1 MKRVLVVDDDEGI
14 REFLKDSLE
23 MQGYT
28 TFASTNGADALAFLE
43 KNDVDLVLADVN
55 MPEIGGVDLALR
67 VREIRATPVVLI
79 TGVHREEREKIRV
92 ESGAVA
98 CLPKPLRVQHLCHPA
113 ASAFDITTAALR
125 SSSETRL

>member
-14 REFLKDSLE
+14 RDFLKDSLE

-43 KNDVDLVLADVN
+43 NNEVDLVLADVR
-55 MPEIGGVDLALR
+55 MPEIGGVDLARR

-79 TGVHREEREKIRV
+79 TGVHREEREKIRL
-92 ESGAVA
+92 ESGAAA
-98 CLPKPLRVQHLCHPA
+98 CLPKPLRVQHLCDVLEQVFRDDP
-113 ASAFDITTAALR
+113 
-125 SSSETRL
+125 SSSGD